1 MSRRDFAFRKE
12 NFVLIA
18 CAVVLIIIG
27 FMLMSGG
34 GSGDE
39 SFNPEIFSTR
49 RIVVA
54 PIVTVIGFLG
64 VIVGILKKGKNIF
77 GKQKIGLKNEW
88 VRSFGPWLVTRIY

>member
-1 MSRRDFAFRKE
+1 MNRDMSRKDFDFRKE

-64 VIVGILKKGKNIF
+64 VIVGILKKGKEHIWETENRV
-77 GKQKIGLKNEW
+77 EE
-88 VRSFGPWLVTRIY
+88 